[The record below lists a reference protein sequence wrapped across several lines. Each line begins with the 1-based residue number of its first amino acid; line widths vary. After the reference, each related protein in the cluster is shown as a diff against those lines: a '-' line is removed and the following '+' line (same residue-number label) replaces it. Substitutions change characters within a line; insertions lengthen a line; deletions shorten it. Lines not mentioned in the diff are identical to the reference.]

1 MFGRDDLR
9 SKNKNTNSCEKNE
22 FSVHRLEIGFVLQV
36 DSSTSDIKA
45 TVPLSPNSDNLL
57 DSVSESS
64 GSDISTDG
72 STTDGSDDLNISPKL
87 NNIPTNG

>member
-1 MFGRDDLR
+1 M
-9 SKNKNTNSCEKNE
+9 
-22 FSVHRLEIGFVLQV
+22 HRLEIGFVLQV
-36 DSSTSDIKA
+36 DSSTSDIKGA
-45 TVPLSPNSDNLL
+45 APLSPNSDNLV